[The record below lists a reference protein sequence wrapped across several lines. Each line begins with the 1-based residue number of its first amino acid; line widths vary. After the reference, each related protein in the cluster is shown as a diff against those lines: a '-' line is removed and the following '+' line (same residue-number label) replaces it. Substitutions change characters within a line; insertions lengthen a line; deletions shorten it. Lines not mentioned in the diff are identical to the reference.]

1 MLQASS
7 IPAPRRSRAVVP
19 PLPGRSDSPR
29 RTRPVQVPQ
38 RACGHAQHSTRRGSP
53 HGARHHACNAT
64 STSGHSSKK
73 CPGRATGTRGRG
85 AGHLGEGFGLSGDA
99 SMHVRRRRFRARLDL
114 GRGTCTVGRHHFAV
128 QAAVNRSRWEW
139 LPAGFLPSTWP
150 CMRGA
155 ISFQRTAYNGSPGTP
170 EATGVHRD
178 LSCLARRVEY
188 ARPGSVV
195 IPTPDESC
203 VVKMLGEST

>member
-1 MLQASS
+1 
-7 IPAPRRSRAVVP
+7 VD
-19 PLPGRSDSPR
+19 DSPR
-29 RTRPVQVPQ
+29 
-38 RACGHAQHSTRRGSP
+38 S
-53 HGARHHACNAT
+53 
-64 STSGHSSKK
+64 
-73 CPGRATGTRGRG
+73 
-85 AGHLGEGFGLSGDA
+85 L
-99 SMHVRRRRFRARLDL
+99 
-114 GRGTCTVGRHHFAV
+114 GRHHFAV
-128 QAAVNRSRWEW
+128 RVAANS
-139 LPAGFLPSTWP
+139 PAGSLPSDFLRPSTWP